1 MFVTLLRKSQ
11 HAQAMKRR
19 RYLPIFQFNK
29 AFGMAQEVKA
39 YLLNSKS
46 VVTRS
51 VQVVIQRKKQ
61 AELRK
66 RLSSERQELHKI
78 NRESRATKK
87 LERIERKKRK
97 KTAQQEIFQ
106 LERELGATKERA
118 GGIPDGGQPAP
129 QAADGSETGALPDFI
144 IIGGKKCGTTFLYNL
159 LTQHPHVEPA
169 AKKELHYF
177 DTLFGEGI
185 EWYRRCFPPPRWKD
199 GRRTFTGEGTPY
211 LHRSS
216 AVPERMAEMLPQ
228 ARLIAL
234 LRNPA
239 DRAYS
244 DYQQKVRKGRETR
257 TFEEA
262 IEVEKTQPLGGK
274 KTSEHEARA
283 GLNEARFGGYL
294 SKGIY
299 ADQLLRWSRFF
310 DEEQML
316 VLKSEDFFE
325 RTPES
330 LKVILD
336 FLGLPDWEPGTWE
349 TPKKL
354 NKGEYEQE
362 MDPATRRRLEDYFEP
377 HNRRLYEYLGTDFGW

>member
-1 MFVTLLRKSQ
+1 MRTPFPEALPPDSRVSTKLAQAHGLR

-19 RYLPIFQFNK
+19 RCLPVFRFNK
-29 AFGMAQEVKA
+29 AFGIVQDVKKF
-39 YLLNSKS
+39 LNRKRIKSKRRELS
-46 VVTRS
+46 QIDREHG
-51 VQVVIQRKKQ
+51 
-61 AELRK
+61 ELRAAK
-66 RLSSERQELHKI
+66 
-78 NRESRATKK
+78 AP
-87 LERIERKKRK
+87 
-97 KTAQQEIFQ
+97 
-106 LERELGATKERA
+106 A

-244 DYQQKVRKGRETR
+244 DYQQKVRKGRET
-257 TFEEA
+257 
-262 IEVEKTQPLGGK
+262 
-274 KTSEHEARA
+274 
-283 GLNEARFGGYL
+283 
-294 SKGIY
+294 
-299 ADQLLRWSRFF
+299 
-310 DEEQML
+310 
-316 VLKSEDFFE
+316 
-325 RTPES
+325 
-330 LKVILD
+330 
-336 FLGLPDWEPGTWE
+336 
-349 TPKKL
+349 
-354 NKGEYEQE
+354 
-362 MDPATRRRLEDYFEP
+362 
-377 HNRRLYEYLGTDFGW
+377 